1 MATNA
6 FSPGFQA
13 LYGSGYNDLLAA
25 CSRSSEVQLLF
36 IDLLAKGGSV
46 NVGVAGKGTSSDGT
60 NITIDPNLLVG
71 GSAALSDTQL
81 VVVLAHELGHVVDGG
96 SQSFTSADT
105 SAQAS
110 SIGLNNEGIALK
122 DEYIAQEQLGNV
134 GMYSG
139 GPNGAIQTQLA
150 QLAQKDGGTGTTQFA
165 TDAINAGASWTAN
178 QTPSN
183 APNLTYSQYYADQWA
198 VSQAGCNAGTVDF
211 TKVNPGTLTITTN
224 ANGTC
229 TVNTVQPLSILSSSE
244 TEAISGTISTT
255 TGKAVSTTDTTY
267 SGSTVVGTVTE
278 TGGTS
283 APESV
288 SISGVGTQA
297 YANNANVSEAAGSTV
312 TLAGDNNVVSE
323 PGSKPGAVTTLTL
336 DGYKNHV
343 NDYEYA
349 VGKTGGPDGGTV
361 NLGADTFGNVVDA
374 VNGGAKVNVGTYA
387 DGIVEGGIGNGIGGE
402 LVTLG
407 NDDNVLLDC
416 YSVVQSAGTANEID
430 VGASVYTDIYGSYE
444 TIAGNGSDSIY
455 VSGTSDH
462 VYDDSST
469 IDFTGTNTGDIV
481 YGKGDSGYGWAGYVS
496 EVGTYGGYTGYYYSS
511 TARTKGT
518 RSASGS
524 AKAAALHTALKSSG
538 AGIETLAAHDA
549 ILGKNLA
556 GIYRRNG
563 GRAASPLP
571 LETATTHSR
580 VLPVLGLASH
590 ASAQSLI
597 HAMATWPL
605 DGPGAITTSL
615 AADRLSGMEHVLAT
629 PHASTPH
636 ARASL

>member
-1 MATNA
+1 MATSV

-13 LYGSGYNDLLAA
+13 LYGTTAYNNLLAE
-25 CSRSSEVQLLF
+25 CSKSSELELLF
-36 IDLLAKGGSV
+36 VDLLAKGGSV
-46 NVGVAGKGTSSDGT
+46 NVGVAGKGTYSDGT

-71 GSAALSDTQL
+71 GGDALSDAAL
-81 VVVLAHELGHVVDGG
+81 AVVIGHELGHVVDGG
-96 SQSFTSADT
+96 SQSFTTADT
-105 SAQAS
+105 AAQAS
-110 SIGLNNEGIALK
+110 SIGLNNEGVALK
-122 DEYIAQEQLGNV
+122 DEYIVQQELGNV

-139 GPNGAIQTQLA
+139 GNNGAIQTQLT

-165 TDAINAGASWTAN
+165 TDAINAGASWTAT

-183 APNLTYSQYYADQWA
+183 AQNLTYSQYYADQWA
-198 VSQAGCNAGTVDF
+198 VAQAGCNPGAVDF

-229 TVNTVQPLSILSSSE
+229 TVNTAQPLSILSSSE

-255 TGKAVSTTDTTY
+255 TGKAISTTDTTY
-267 SGSTVVGTVTE
+267 SGSTVEGTVKE

-297 YANNANVSEAAGSTV
+297 YANNANVSEAAASTV
-312 TLAGDNNVVSE
+312 TLAGNNNVVSE
-323 PGSKPGAVTTLTL
+323 AGSKPGAVTTLTL
-336 DGYKNHV
+336 DGYQNHV
-343 NDYEYA
+343 NDYENA

-361 NLGADTFGNVVDA
+361 DLGADTSGNVVDA
-374 VNGGAKVNVGTYA
+374 IGGGAKVNVGTYA
-387 DGIVEGGIGNGIGGE
+387 DGIVEGGIGNGSGGE
-402 LVTLG
+402 VVTLG

-416 YSVVQSAGTANEID
+416 YSTVGSAGTANEID
-430 VGASVYTDIYGSYE
+430 VGASVYTDIYGSDE
-444 TIAGNGSDSIY
+444 TIAGKGSDNIY
-455 VSGTSDH
+455 VDGTSDH

-469 IDFTGTNTGDIV
+469 IGFTGTDTGDMV
-481 YGKGDSGYGWAGYVS
+481 YGKGDSGYGWAGYES
-496 EVGTYGGYTGYYYSS
+496 EAGSYGGYKGYYYSS

-518 RSASGS
+518 RV
-524 AKAAALHTALKSSG
+524 

-549 ILGKNLA
+549 MLGKNLA
-556 GIYRRNG
+556 GIYGRNA
-563 GRAASPLP
+563 GRAASQLP
-571 LETATTHSR
+571 LETATTRST

-615 AADRLSGMEHVLAT
+615 AADRLSGMEHLLAI
-629 PHASTPH
+629 PHASAPH